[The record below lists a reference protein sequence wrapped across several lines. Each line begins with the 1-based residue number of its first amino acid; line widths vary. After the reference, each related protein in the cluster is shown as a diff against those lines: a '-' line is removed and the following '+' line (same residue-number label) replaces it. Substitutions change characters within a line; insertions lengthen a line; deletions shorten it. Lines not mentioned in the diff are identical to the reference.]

1 MTSIRNKTLVI
12 IGATLLGLILVLY
25 LSSQFIIM
33 NSYKYLEEQELEK
46 DVLSARD
53 LINSDLENLEKQ
65 TAVWSV
71 WDETY
76 SFASDNNT
84 EYIDNY
90 LMDDTLIN
98 QRLNFALFYDSSG
111 NLTYAKCMDLVDEK
125 QIPDCA
131 YLTSYFENEKYLL
144 EHEDIL
150 SKKTGYM
157 IIDDHILMITSQP
170 ISFSNE
176 TGVPGGTVMMGRNL
190 NNAEIATLS
199 ERTRT
204 ILLLKHIDPKLDTPL
219 SNNTVEIRPLNESV
233 IAGSLMLNDVYGIP
247 SIELEAKVPRNI
259 YRQGKITAAYMLF
272 TLLVVATVFGGA
284 VVSLLENNIILK
296 LNSLNSKIEY
306 IGRNKAFSSRIEED
320 ASNDEITHISASINH
335 MLEALDNSHE
345 EIAKRDETIKAIIQA
360 IPDMMFQIK
369 RDGTICN
376 YKLSMENCLYESPDS
391 ALDIKIDDVLPVN
404 VAKEE
409 LKVIEKAL
417 ETKQMQTM
425 RYQLPVKG
433 ELRDFQAR
441 IVASGD
447 DEVMSVVT
455 DITEMKQAEDL
466 HKKDILLKEIHHR
479 VKNNLQVMSSLLNLQ
494 SRKFKD
500 PDVIEAFKE
509 SQHRARSMAIAHER
523 LYHSQSLEDINF
535 KIYIQSL
542 VEYLVSSYGF
552 SGENIKIN
560 INIED
565 ISLGVD
571 TSVPLGLII
580 NEIVSNTLKHAFN
593 DDSGEIHIKMHQSGE
608 DTYILNIADNGIGFP
623 EELDFR
629 NADSLGL
636 QLVNSLVDQIE
647 GHLEIKRN
655 KGTEF
660 EISFKEL
667 SYKRRD
673 Y

>member
-1 MTSIRNKTLVI
+1 MASIRNKTLVI
-12 IGATLLGLILVLY
+12 VGTTLVGLILVLY
-25 LSSQFIIM
+25 LNSQFVIM
-33 NSYKYLEEQELEK
+33 NSYEHLEEKELERN
-46 DVLSARD
+46 VLSARD
-53 LINSDLENLEKQ
+53 LINTDLENLEKQ

-90 LMDDTLIN
+90 LMDDTFIY
-98 QRLNFALFYDSSG
+98 QRINFALFYDPSG
-111 NLTYAKCMDLVDEK
+111 DLVYEK
-125 QIPDCA
+125 YVDLVNEKEMPACNNI
-131 YLTSYFENEKYLL
+131 TEHFKEEKYLL

-150 SKKTGYM
+150 SRKTGYLV
-157 IIDDHILMITSQP
+157 IEDDILMITSQP
-170 ISFSNE
+170 ITFSNE
-176 TGVPGGTVMMGRNL
+176 TGIPGGTVMMGRKL
-190 NNAEIATLS
+190 NTAEIASLS

-204 ILLLKHIDPKLDTPL
+204 ALLLKHTESSSIALARNEVTIKP
-219 SNNTVEIRPLNESV
+219 INESV
-233 IAGSLMLNDVYGIP
+233 ISGSLMLNDIYGKA
-247 SIELEAKVPRNI
+247 SIELEAQIPRDI
-259 YRQGKITAAYMLF
+259 YIQGKTTSAYLLF
-272 TLLVVATVFGGA
+272 TLLIVAAVFGG
-284 VVSLLENNIILK
+284 VVISLLENNIVSK
-296 LNSLNSKIEY
+296 LNSLNSEIEY
-306 IGRNKAFSSRIEED
+306 IGRNKAFSNRLEENGN
-320 ASNDEITHISASINH
+320 NDEIAHINSSINK
-335 MLEALDNSHE
+335 MLEELDNSHK

-360 IPDMMFQIK
+360 IPDIMFQIK
-369 RDGTICN
+369 RDGTIFN
-376 YKLSMENCLYESPDS
+376 YKLSMENCLYESPDA
-391 ALDIKIDDVLPVN
+391 ALDIKIADVLPAN
-404 VAKEE
+404 IAEEE

-441 IVASGD
+441 IVVSGQ

-466 HKKDILLKEIHHR
+466 QKKDILLKEIHHR
-479 VKNNLQVMSSLLNLQ
+479 VKNNLQVMSSLLKLQ

-509 SQHRARSMAIAHER
+509 SQHRARSMAIAHEK
-523 LYHSQSLEDINF
+523 LYQSQSLEDIDF
-535 KIYIQSL
+535 KNYIQSI

-552 SGENIKIN
+552 STRDIKIN

-571 TSVPLGLII
+571 TSIPLGLII
-580 NEIVSNTLKHAFN
+580 NEIVSNALKHAFK
-593 DDSGEIHIKMHQSGE
+593 DDSGEIDIKMYHSDDG
-608 DTYILNIADNGIGFP
+608 TYKLNIADNGIGVP

-629 NADSLGL
+629 NTDSLGL

-647 GHLEIKRN
+647 GHLELKRN

-667 SYKRRD
+667 SYERRD
-673 Y
+673 YL